1 MQIAQ
6 MKRREFITLLGSAAS
21 AWPLTAR
28 AQQPTLPVIGFLSSL
43 SSAALTGPVAAF
55 RQGLES
61 LGYAEGKN
69 VAIEFRWAE
78 GHYDQLPALATE
90 LVQKRASVIVA
101 IGGDPPAFAAKAA
114 STTIPLVFMVG
125 QDPVKSGLVTSL
137 NRPGGNATG
146 VNLLIAETESKR
158 VELLKEL
165 APAASVFAAF
175 INPKS
180 TYAQMQSSAVT
191 SAAHSIGQ
199 QMEIINASNELDVEN
214 AFARFVQ
221 DKIGAF
227 LLTADPFFVYR
238 REQIIAAAAKQ
249 QIPGMYFLRE
259 FAESG
264 GLVSYGTSLADAYWQ
279 VGVYVG
285 KILGGIRPA
294 DLPVIQPSKFEL
306 VINLKTAKALGLA
319 VPPNLLA
326 IADEVIE

>member
-1 MQIAQ
+1 M
-6 MKRREFITLLGSAAS
+6 RRRDFITLLGGMAAT
-21 AWPLTAR
+21 WPLPAR
-28 AQQPTLPVIGFLSSL
+28 AQQPALPIVGFLSSL

-78 GHYDQLPALATE
+78 GQYDRLPALATE
-90 LVQKRASVIVA
+90 LAQKRASVIVT

-114 STTIPLVFMVG
+114 STTIPLVFISG

-137 NRPGGNATG
+137 SRPGGNATG

-158 VELLKEL
+158 VDLLKEL
-165 APAASVFAAF
+165 APAASAFAAF

-191 SAAHSIGQ
+191 AAAQSIGQ
-199 QMEIINASNELDVEN
+199 QIEIINASNELDVEN
-214 AFARFVQ
+214 AFAQFAQ

-227 LLTADPFFVYR
+227 LRTADPFFVYR
-238 REQIIAAAAKQ
+238 REQIIAAAAKH
-249 QIPGMYFLRE
+249 QIPGVYFLRE
-259 FAESG
+259 FVESG
-264 GLVSYGTSLADAYWQ
+264 GLVSYGTSLADAYRQ

-285 KILGGIRPA
+285 KILGGTKPA
-294 DLPVIQPSKFEL
+294 DLPVIQPTKFEL
-306 VINLKTAKALGLA
+306 VINLKTAKALGLT
-319 VPPNLLA
+319 VPPTLLA
-326 IADEVIE
+326 TADEVIE